1 MGTII
6 VCDGGCG
13 AQSPNPTTGLHT
25 ANSASATLW
34 EENERALAAR
44 QAAAEADL
52 QARVAADGADAR
64 RSYRAQAIRD
74 VVAVATGAGVWLAVG
89 MMAAHWPGLWTWRNS
104 RPFRCE

>member
-1 MGTII
+1 MKHASENFFGSFSFESEPAPMFT
-6 VCDGGCG
+6 
-13 AQSPNPTTGLHT
+13 SKTSRP

-89 MMAAHWPGLWTWRNS
+89 MMAAHWL
-104 RPFRCE
+104 F